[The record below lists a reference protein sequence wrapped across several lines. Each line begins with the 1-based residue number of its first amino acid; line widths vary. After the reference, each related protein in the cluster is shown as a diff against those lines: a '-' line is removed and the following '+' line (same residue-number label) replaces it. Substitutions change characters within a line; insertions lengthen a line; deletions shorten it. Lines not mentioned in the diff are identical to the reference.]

1 VKTAKARRTGRV
13 LWLRVRLA
21 ARARLGDVQW
31 MLLWA
36 AAAGL
41 AGSLATVAFREAISG
56 LLWLMTHEHLGLVD
70 TARRLPWWQRLLFP
84 CAGGLVAGIVLQRGM
99 HLGRRQSSGDYME
112 AIVLGDGNISARQ
125 TLVKSISSLL
135 SIASGGS
142 IGREGSMVQLSAML
156 ASLTGRLA
164 RFTAPRRRLLVACGA
179 AAGMSSAYNAPIA
192 GALFVAEIVLG
203 SIAMESFGPLIVAS
217 VVASITIHQLLGYR
231 PTYEVPAFDFPIGWG
246 LGLYLVLG
254 FLAGALAPQFLRLLD
269 ATRNAFARI
278 NAPAAVKLGL
288 GGLVVGVISVHR
300 PEVWG
305 NGYSVV
311 NSILH
316 SDWAWL
322 LLLELLVFKVLATAA
337 TAGSG
342 AVGGVF
348 TPTLFV
354 GAALGSLFGHV
365 VQVVLPAAGAD
376 SSAYA
381 AVGMGC
387 FLAATT
393 HAPFM
398 AILMIFEMT
407 LSHQIVLPLMLAC
420 VVAYYTSRIYREDSI
435 YGASLRRKRS
445 EQPPPSFESMRVND
459 LLKPDP
465 PRVMR
470 DADFDAIAQAFS
482 AHRIQYLYVT
492 GPQDSFCGVIA
503 LEDVKPL
510 LAEPERA
517 RNTTAAGLLRTQ
529 FPVLTPQMPLSEAVP
544 LFASHRGERL
554 PVVAADEQ
562 RRLLGAVAK
571 SDLMLMLYER
581 LQRPEMH
588 AAQ

>member
-1 VKTAKARRTGRV
+1 MTDPGARPGGR
-13 LWLRVRLA
+13 LSLRLRLA
-21 ARARLGDVQW
+21 TRARLGDVQR

-36 AAAGL
+36 AVAGF
-41 AGSLATVAFREAISG
+41 AGSLATVAFREAVSG
-56 LLWLMTHEHLGLVD
+56 LLWLLTREHLGLVD
-70 TARRLPWWQRLLFP
+70 TARRLVWWQRLLLP
-84 CAGGLVAGIVLQRGM
+84 CAGGLAAGAILQWGVRIAKG
-99 HLGRRQSSGDYME
+99 QSSGDYME
-112 AIVLGDGNISARQ
+112 AIVLGDGVISSRQ
-125 TLVKSISSLL
+125 TLVKSVSSLL

-156 ASLTGRLA
+156 ASLMGRLA
-164 RFTAPRRRLLVACGA
+164 RFSPPRLRLQVACGA

-192 GALFVAEIVLG
+192 GALFVAEIVMG
-203 SIAMESFGPLIVAS
+203 SIAMESFGPLIVSS

-231 PTYEVPAFDFPIGWG
+231 PTYEVPPFAFPVGWQLVLYVL
-246 LGLYLVLG
+246 LGLI
-254 FLAGALAPQFLRLLD
+254 AGGLAPFFLRLLE
-269 ATRNAFARI
+269 TSRSLFARL
-278 NAPAAVKLGL
+278 NLPVAVKLGF
-288 GGLVVGVISVHR
+288 GGLIVGAVSVYT

-316 SDWAWL
+316 GPWAWQAL
-322 LLLELLVFKVLATAA
+322 LQVLVFKVLATAA

-354 GAALGSLFGHV
+354 GAALGSLF
-365 VQVVLPAAGAD
+365 AAALQAAVPGAELNA
-376 SSAYA
+376 SAYA

-407 LSHQIVLPLMLAC
+407 LSYQIVLPLMLAS
-420 VVAYYTSRIYREDSI
+420 VTAYYTARAGREDSI
-435 YGASLRRKRS
+435 YAPSLRRKRV
-445 EQPPPSFESMRVND
+445 ERGAPSFERMQVKD
-459 LLKPDP
+459 LLKGDP
-465 PRVMR
+465 PSVR
-470 DADFDAIAQAFS
+470 DDAPFADVAAAFS
-482 AHRIQYLYVT
+482 THHIQYLYVVDAS
-492 GPQDSFCGVIA
+492 QRFRGVIA
-503 LEDVKPL
+503 LADVQPL
-510 LAEPERA
+510 VEAGERA
-517 RNTTAAGLLRTQ
+517 ARTRAADLMRTE
-529 FPVLTPQMPLSEAVP
+529 FPVLTPEMRLADAVP
-544 LFASHRGERL
+544 LFAAHRGERL
-554 PVVAADEQ
+554 PVVSADAG
-562 RRLLGAVAK
+562 RRLIGVVAK